1 MKIIEIKKK
10 GLEISKEDW
19 SRLSTLYHDFSVL
32 CETLHCDECPMKHF
46 CENVDRVPREYL
58 SHLISY
64 LDENN

>member
-10 GLEISKEDW
+10 GLEISLEDW
-19 SRLSTLYHDFSVL
+19 DRLGTLYHDFSVL

-46 CENVDRVPREYL
+46 CENVNYVPREYL
-58 SHLISY
+58 SRLIGY